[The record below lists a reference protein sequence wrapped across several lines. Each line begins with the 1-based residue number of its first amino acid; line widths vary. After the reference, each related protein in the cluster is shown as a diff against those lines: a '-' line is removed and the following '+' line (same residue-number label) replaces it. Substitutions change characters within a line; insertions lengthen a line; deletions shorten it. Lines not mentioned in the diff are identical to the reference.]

1 MLSFGNKLNI
11 IKSKPTGPFCTFS
24 TSATQRVTVKS
35 RSRAEEQICVGV
47 QTTSAP
53 GRGDC
58 PRGQPGTCPR
68 FRLSSEAGRDTEPI
82 PPEGSGEMEWAA
94 EEKRRERRCTGSSFV
109 SLWHPRRPR
118 RALKGGKGADEQKG
132 KKRAF

>member
-1 MLSFGNKLNI
+1 MLSFGNNLNI

-24 TSATQRVTVKS
+24 TSTAKRVTVKS

-68 FRLSSEAGRDTEPI
+68 FESVIRSRQGHGAH
-82 PPEGSGEMEWAA
+82 PPEESGETDWTT
-94 EEKRRERRCTGSSFV
+94 EESVRGRMKRKMVYRQQLHASVAPKMTTKSS
-109 SLWHPRRPR
+109 
-118 RALKGGKGADEQKG
+118 KGWEGC
-132 KKRAF
+132 R